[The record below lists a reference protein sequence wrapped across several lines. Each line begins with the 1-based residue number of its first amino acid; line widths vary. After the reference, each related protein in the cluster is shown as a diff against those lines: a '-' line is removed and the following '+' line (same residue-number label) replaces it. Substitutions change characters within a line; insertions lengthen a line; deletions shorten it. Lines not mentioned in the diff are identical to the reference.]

1 MGTVIFWGTL
11 AILIAFILGAFSN
24 MLIDSRNTSAEG
36 LFSFRSGNTTSCDI
50 CHMFYI
56 RKPKIF

>member
-11 AILIAFILGAFSN
+11 VILTAFVLGLYSN
-24 MLIDSRNTSAEG
+24 MFIDSRDTSAMG
-36 LFSFRSGNTTSCDI
+36 LFLLGGGNTTSCDI